1 MADDKKKSPL
11 DILEDVLEDAK
22 SASTAKK
29 ATKQA
34 DEEKKKKEELE
45 VMREQKKAEEE
56 ILIQEQ
62 LSKMNEI
69 SHSPAAQTRRAQEKA
84 EVDKERD
91 QESSQDGYE
100 IHQLGHK
107 KV

>member
-1 MADDKKKSPL
+1 MADDQKKSPL

-29 ATKQA
+29 ATLQA
-34 DEEKKKKEELE
+34 EEEEQKKEELA
-45 VMREQKKAEEE
+45 VQGEQRKVEEAK
-56 ILIQEQ
+56 LIAEQ
-62 LSKMNEI
+62 LVKMKEI
-69 SHSPAAQTRRAQEKA
+69 SQSPAEQARVAQDKA
-84 EVDKERD
+84 EVDESRD
-91 QESSQDGYE
+91 QKSSQAGYE

>member
-1 MADDKKKSPL
+1 MKKKSPL

-34 DEEKKKKEELE
+34 DEEKKKKEELA
-45 VMREQKKAEEE
+45 VMGEQKKAAEAV
-56 ILIQEQ
+56 LIQEQ
-62 LSKMNEI
+62 LDKMKEI
-69 SHSPAAQTRRAQEKA
+69 SQNPAAKARRTQEKA
-84 EVDKERD
+84 EVDKSRD

>member
-22 SASTAKK
+22 GASQAKK
-29 ATKQA
+29 ATQQA
-34 DEEKKKKEELE
+34 EESKKKKEDLAA
-45 VMREQKKAEEE
+45 MGEQKKAEEA

-62 LSKMNEI
+62 LDKMKEI
-69 SHSPAAQTRRAQEKA
+69 SQDPAVQARRSQDQA
-84 EVDKERD
+84 EVNKS
-91 QESSQDGYE
+91 QNKESSQDGYE

>member
-1 MADDKKKSPL
+1 MTDDKKKSPL

-34 DEEKKKKEELE
+34 DEEKKKTAELA

-56 ILIQEQ
+56 VLIQEQ
-62 LSKMNEI
+62 VACAI
-69 SHSPAAQTRRAQEKA
+69 VQHGCPVSPFSMFSRYRF
-84 EVDKERD
+84 
-91 QESSQDGYE
+91 
-100 IHQLGHK
+100 
-107 KV
+107 

>member
-1 MADDKKKSPL
+1 MADDQKKSPL

-29 ATKQA
+29 ATLQA
-34 DEEKKKKEELE
+34 EEEEQKKEELA
-45 VMREQKKAEEE
+45 VQGEQRKVEEAK
-56 ILIQEQ
+56 LIAEQ
-62 LSKMNEI
+62 LVKMKEI
-69 SHSPAAQTRRAQEKA
+69 SQSPAEQARVAQDKA
-84 EVDKERD
+84 EVDESRD
-91 QESSQDGYE
+91 QKSSQVGYE

>member
-1 MADDKKKSPL
+1 MTDDKKKSPL

-22 SASTAKK
+22 SASQAKK
-29 ATKQA
+29 AAKQA
-34 DEEKKKKEELE
+34 EAEKKQQAEL
-45 VMREQKKAEEE
+45 VAMREQKRAEEE
-56 ILIQEQ
+56 VLIQEQ
-62 LSKMNEI
+62 LSKMKEI
-69 SHSPAAQTRRAQEKA
+69 SQDPAAQARRNQIKA
-84 EVDKERD
+84 ELAKARD